1 MPAQPESGMPAA
13 PEAWAPAGVPGRPR
27 AVDEAVELAWEAYRQ
42 GRLDAESFARQLQHA
57 YLDHHAGVAPTWPQ
71 SEAAEWEAI
80 QALARPSAGRRAL
93 RGFDSGFAHLNKLCD
108 GLPIGLFLLTG
119 APGAGKTTF
128 VKQIADEVA
137 RLNRV
142 PVLFIALEQTKE
154 ELRLKT
160 LARLARIDVREL
172 DMYGL
177 PDHPRAAAALET
189 YRSFADF
196 MYLIEGGRTTTV
208 EHIRTLAQWVMAQT
222 HTARCLIVVDYLQK
236 LPGGPQTTPAQ
247 RLELLALELGWL
259 ARDLLSP
266 VLVVSAQG
274 RAHYGEQGL
283 DVFGEAAQLEYSA
296 DVAAVMVNT
305 KRLGLLR
312 SDPRDRSVDLYI
324 VKNRKGERGIIR
336 FHFQPYYC
344 LFTEESLMEYHE
356 LDQR

>member
-1 MPAQPESGMPAA
+1 MPAA

-71 SEAAEWEAI
+71 SEAAEWEAV

>member
-1 MPAQPESGMPAA
+1 MPAQPEDGDLPAPDVVNPLA
-13 PEAWAPAGVPGRPR
+13 MASQPR
-27 AVDEAVELAWEAYRQ
+27 AAGDVCEAAWEAYRQ
-42 GRLDAESFARQLQHA
+42 GRLDAESLAHQLQRAHR
-57 YLDHHAGVAPTWPQ
+57 DQGGEAPAWPQ
-71 SEAAEWEAI
+71 SEAAEWEAV
-80 QALARPSAGRRAL
+80 QELVQPPAGRRGL
-93 RGFDSGFAHLNKLCD
+93 RGLDSGFAHLNKLCD
-108 GLPIGLFLLTG
+108 GLGTGLFLLTG

-137 RLNRV
+137 RLNHV
-142 PVLFIALEQTKE
+142 PVLFIALEQMKE

-160 LARLARIDVREL
+160 LARLARVDVREL
-172 DMYGL
+172 SMHGL
-177 PDHPRAAAALET
+177 PAHPRAATALEI
-189 YRSFADF
+189 YRSFASF
-196 MYLIEGGRTTTV
+196 MYLIEGGRATTV
-208 EHIRTLAQWVMAQT
+208 DHIRTLARWAMAQT
-222 HTARCLIVVDYLQK
+222 RTERCLIVIDYLQK

-274 RAHYGEQGL
+274 RARYGEQGL
-283 DVFGEAAQLEYSA
+283 DVFSEAAQLEYSA

-312 SDPRDRSVDLYI
+312 ADPRDRSVDLYI
-324 VKNRKGERGIIR
+324 VKNRNGERGIIR

-344 LFTEESLMEYHE
+344 LFTEENLMEYHE